1 MNDIVTEDILKVKES
16 IIEALEKENIKL
28 HKKHENLE
36 DRLFDL
42 EKASNKQDQYMRRKN
57 LEIHGISVNV
67 KDGEL
72 EQKFIDIFSHL
83 NINISKPAIEN
94 CHQFGTF
101 NKIVRFV
108 NHKVSKNALKKNFEV
123 SRLVDNSKLAFKK
136 REKADY

>member
-57 LEIHGISVNV
+57 LEYMVY
-67 KDGEL
+67 
-72 EQKFIDIFSHL
+72 Q
-83 NINISKPAIEN
+83 
-94 CHQFGTF
+94 
-101 NKIVRFV
+101 
-108 NHKVSKNALKKNFEV
+108 
-123 SRLVDNSKLAFKK
+123 
-136 REKADY
+136 